1 MDLSSEH
8 DHNLDDKS
16 LVCEEIWALI
26 IHHHAKVLTRSDG
39 DLGLQLTTGECFVLG
54 DEGIKCII

>member
-26 IHHHAKVLTRSDG
+26 IHHPRRS
-39 DLGLQLTTGECFVLG
+39 
-54 DEGIKCII
+54 